1 MTIGSWWTQQSEVS
15 AVLANEESRNKFIQ
29 TIINLARA
37 QDYDGMEIF
46 IRPDR
51 NDMHRFTLF
60 LQVSSI
66 IHH

>member
-1 MTIGSWWTQQSEVS
+1 MSEV
-15 AVLANEESRNKFIQ
+15 LATEESREKFIK

-51 NDMHRFTLF
+51 NDMQRFTLF
-60 LQVSSI
+60 LQVNLI
-66 IHH
+66 IHDLI